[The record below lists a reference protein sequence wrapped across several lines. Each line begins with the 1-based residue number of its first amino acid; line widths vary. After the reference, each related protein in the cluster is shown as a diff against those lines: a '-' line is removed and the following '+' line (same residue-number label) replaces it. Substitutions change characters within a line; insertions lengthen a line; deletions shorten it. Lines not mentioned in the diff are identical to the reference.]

1 MLTPL
6 VKGRQALGLAANA
19 LVAAEGATPVPPKNI
34 QGITHPEWVENFN
47 DGYEAGRKWAIEQRH
62 EGHGTVSSA
71 EIGSFTSRAVSAFL
85 ALRTGRLPSLT
96 PVAIDEHMTCAAL
109 RQGFRSGVRAIT
121 MRGRA
126 N

>member
-1 MLTPL
+1 LT
-6 VKGRQALGLAANA
+6 KGRQALGLAANA
-19 LVAAEGATPVPPKNI
+19 LAAAEGATPVPPKNI